1 MERSTGYG
9 HGRLLE
15 NIQNTLKY
23 MLYSKGHALRRLAP
37 LRKISNSP
45 AFRHRVLQFFSII
58 WGRPPDYSTRSTSDI
73 SNSLNGFTVCGNGA
87 SIQPD
92 LPFSVSVESD

>member
-23 MLYSKGHALRRLAP
+23 MLYSKGHALRRLAHSEKFPIRRRFGTESSSFSP
-37 LRKISNSP
+37 LFGAGLQITLHAALLIS
-45 AFRHRVLQFFSII
+45 VI
-58 WGRPPDYSTRSTSDI
+58 
-73 SNSLNGFTVCGNGA
+73 V
-87 SIQPD
+87 
-92 LPFSVSVESD
+92 